1 VLNLIKDEN
10 LFCDLQTS
18 QRHQERSK
26 MPRADRSSVKP
37 MMMKIGK
44 ELMPGI

>member
-1 VLNLIKDEN
+1 VLNLIKDED

-26 MPRADRSSVKP
+26 MSQADRSSVKP
-37 MMMKIGK
+37 MMKIGK
-44 ELMPGI
+44 ELMPGV